1 LRKMAPSPALRARA
15 QCKAGKSGSPIDP
28 NMNERILNR
37 FALLKKKDR
46 LAHAY
51 LLTGAPNA
59 GKTRTAVAIAK
70 LLNCEGE
77 KGDSAFFLEKD
88 EKGRCP
94 HYCGQC
100 PSCKKIDSGNHP
112 DFHRIESPEGESL
125 KIEQIRDVISQVKFR
140 PFSGKYKIFIIR
152 DVERLTTEAANAL
165 LKTLEEPSA
174 SSLLL
179 LTTSSAENVLET
191 IRSRCHMVN
200 FFSSSNEELE
210 VSLKGRYNA
219 ASTSPEELHFLAY
232 MAEGCPGKAQRLA
245 DDKVPSRKNTYIDQ
259 FLLSAHS
266 DEFINTI
273 AADKDRLKEFLRIVM
288 AWFRDAILLKAHG
301 DHKRLIHADRV
312 DDLEDFAVRFTVN
325 DLGILYRETV
335 NAYKMVVDN
344 LNVKLPLLILKEQLW
359 GN

>member
-1 LRKMAPSPALRARA
+1 
-15 QCKAGKSGSPIDP
+15 
-28 NMNERILNR
+28 MNERILNR
-37 FALLKKKDR
+37 FALLKKKNR

-70 LLNCEGE
+70 LLNCEAGASLFDN
-77 KGDSAFFLEKD
+77 GDLIMGTVPCS
-88 EKGRCP
+88 
-94 HYCGQC
+94 C

-140 PFSGKYKIFIIR
+140 PFSGQYKIFIIR
-152 DVERLTTEAANAL
+152 NVERLTTEAANAL

-191 IRSRCHMVN
+191 IRSRCHAVN

-210 VSLKGRYNA
+210 VSLKARYNA
-219 ASTSPEELHFLAY
+219 QPVARPASGGGEAGPSFPPEELHFLAY

-245 DDKVPSRKNTYIDQ
+245 DDKVPSRKNAYIDQ

-266 DEFINTI
+266 EDFINTI
-273 AADKDRLKEFLRIVM
+273 AADKDRLKEFLHIVM
-288 AWFRDAILLKAHG
+288 SWFRDAILLKTHG
-301 DHKRLIHADRV
+301 EHKRLIHADRL
-312 DDLEDFAVRFTVN
+312 DDLEDFAVRFTVD

-335 NAYKMVVDN
+335 NAYKMVIDN